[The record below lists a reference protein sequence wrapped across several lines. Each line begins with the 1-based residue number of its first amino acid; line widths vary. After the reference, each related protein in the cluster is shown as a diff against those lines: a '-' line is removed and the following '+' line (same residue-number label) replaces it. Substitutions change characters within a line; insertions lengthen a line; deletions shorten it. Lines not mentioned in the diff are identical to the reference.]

1 MYPLGA
7 SAMSH
12 KPFLG
17 AVLLS
22 GCILTLYLGHR
33 RPPRPPPSRRTT
45 IENGR
50 APISSP
56 RAATKLSTST
66 GGTTDATADPRV
78 SRIARR
84 RARATA
90 TSGSTSDRRSSRSS
104 ALCAWRRDLKRD
116 ACAIAKDI
124 LRGLLHQGRIDRAQ
138 FKDAAQCATHRLYE
152 RNKYRRVSLTTAM
165 VEAEIERFLWG

>member
-1 MYPLGA
+1 MGV
-7 SAMSH
+7 
-12 KPFLG
+12 FWR
-17 AVLLS
+17 VF
-22 GCILTLYLGHR
+22 
-33 RPPRPPPSRRTT
+33 RPSSPHPPSTIPTHRNRKRSRADFESTCGDETVNADGRDDRRD
-45 IENGR
+45 
-50 APISSP
+50 S
-56 RAATKLSTST
+56 
-66 GGTTDATADPRV
+66 
-78 SRIARR
+78 R
-84 RARATA
+84 RAGQPNSPKEGAGNA

-152 RNKYRRVSLTTAM
+152 RNKYRRVNLTTAM